1 MPILVIIILLLIP
14 SCTTTHL
21 NVKQKDLN
29 EEVVI
34 SEDFDLPKEFWKEK
48 KDLTLAWYSEKD
60 YAEYYATD
68 KFVPIPEADKPKLDY
83 KLIRRL
89 QDEDLEPHIKKFYL
103 EGFRKIL
110 ASDGHKIKIEKEK
123 LQLKKEEKTFSLD
136 RNVFDFSNIS
146 SDYVLVAYVKYFGI
160 NVEFDEDVSTQMP
173 QVVTKIQFLVYDRI
187 SDKLIAQ
194 KSFMQ
199 IDDVQ
204 GKWDFPPIY
213 VKMFASLAEVY
224 RNVIKDAQN
233 WLISE

>member
-14 SCTTTHL
+14 SCNATHL

-60 YAEYYATD
+60 YADYYATD

-89 QDEDLEPHIKKFYL
+89 QDEDLEPHMKKFYL
-103 EGFRKIL
+103 EGFKKLL
-110 ASDGHKIKIEKEK
+110 ASDGHKVKIAKEK
-123 LQLKKEEKTFSLD
+123 LALKTQEKAFSLD
-136 RNVFDFSNIS
+136 RNVFDFSNIA
-146 SDYVLVAYVKYFGI
+146 SDYVLVAYIKYFGI
-160 NVEFDEDVSTQMP
+160 NVEFDEDISTQMP
-173 QVVTKIQFLVYDRI
+173 QVVAKIQFLVYDRI
-187 SDKLIAQ
+187 NDKLIAQ
-194 KSFMQ
+194 KSFMKV
-199 IDDVQ
+199 DDVQ

-224 RNVIKDAQN
+224 RNALFDAQN